1 VNRRS
6 SFRLFAALVAGLLVA
21 GLLDA
26 SLPSSSSAA
35 PPTLKIVGTSDV
47 SDSCLLT
54 KPPLPSQCSTTVL
67 HDKILAATGI
77 DVVYTGSATDVAINA
92 AKAGTA
98 SLLIVHAAPL
108 ENTFVTPPSGPSYSY
123 EAAGRSLMWGD
134 FVLAGWTGDP
144 AGVTAA
150 GGAHDVVAA
159 FHKIALEGLAGNAH
173 FISRSGEPGTT
184 VQEHAIWQLVD
195 QTYHDVPMCTVSS
208 DNGGGMSPG
217 VADPNATDGTCGTSP
232 TYPAWYSSGDRKQ
245 ADNIRFADTCSVG
258 TTHDDCYVLTDR
270 GTLLNMQSETTPEAT
285 HLTTLTRNNAATA
298 PGGVA
303 ALVNAFH
310 IYAVN
315 PAAVPSNAGVD
326 TAGAVK
332 VMNYLTSPAGQAAIG
347 GYLPQDPPF
356 KPAASPRLAVS
367 HSVPASVVGSKPITV
382 TGSVANQIPA
392 YPKLAGMR
400 VSLQAGP
407 AAQPRTHAT
416 TVATALTDA
425 NGAFS
430 LRYTPVASEQYTLV
444 VSGAKRLERA
454 DLDPQFF
461 DLLTGTTTNLG
472 ITSVNASLTKVT
484 KKHKRR
490 FVTVRGPLNPKV
502 SGSGASLVLYR
513 AKVGHK
519 LRPAVARHLGA
530 GATRYDQRFHFGKGR
545 WKYELVYQ
553 NPGVITA
560 VATKVF
566 RVRVH

>member
-1 VNRRS
+1 M
-6 SFRLFAALVAGLLVA
+6 LVAGLLVA

-54 KPPLPSQCSTTVL
+54 KPPLPTQCSRTDL
-67 HDKILAATGI
+67 HDKILAATGY
-77 DVVYTGSATDVAINA
+77 DVIYTGSATDVAINS
-92 AKAGTA
+92 AKAGAA
-98 SLLIVHAAPL
+98 SLLIVHAASL
-108 ENTFVTPPSGPSYSY
+108 ENQFVTPPSGPSYSY

-144 AGVTAA
+144 AGVLPT
-150 GGAHDVVAA
+150 GAHDVVAA
-159 FHKIALEGLAGNAH
+159 FHKIAVAGLAGHAH

-195 QTYHDVPMCTVSS
+195 QTYGDVPMCTVSS

-217 VADPNATDGTCGTSP
+217 VADPSATDGTCGTSP

-258 TTHDDCYVLTDR
+258 TTHNDCYVLTDR
-270 GTLLNMQSETTPEAT
+270 GTLLNMQSEATPEAT
-285 HLTTLTRNNAATA
+285 HLSTLTRNNSATA
-298 PGGVA
+298 PGGIP

-310 IYAVN
+310 IYAIN
-315 PAAVPSNAGVD
+315 PAAVSSNAGVD
-326 TAGAVK
+326 TAGAIK
-332 VMNYLTSPAGQAAIG
+332 VMDYLTSPAGQAAIG

-356 KPAASPRLAVS
+356 KPAASPRLALS
-367 HSVPASVVGSKPITV
+367 HSVPASVVGSNPVAV
-382 TGSVANQIPA
+382 TGSLANQIPG

-400 VSLQAGP
+400 VNLQAVP
-407 AAQPRTHAT
+407 TSQPRTPAT
-416 TVATALTDA
+416 TVATAVTDA

-430 LRYTPVASEQYTLV
+430 LRYTPVASERYSLV
-444 VSGAKRLERA
+444 VAGAERLERA
-454 DLDPQFF
+454 DLSPQFF
-461 DLLTGTTTNLG
+461 DLLTGSTTNLG
-472 ITSVNASLTKVT
+472 ITSVNASLIKVT

-490 FVTVRGPLNPKV
+490 TVTVSGPLNPKV
-502 SGSGASLVLYR
+502 SGGGASLVLYR

-519 LRPAVARHLGA
+519 LRPAVVRHLGA
-530 GATRYDQRFHFGKGR
+530 GSARYHQRFHFGKGR